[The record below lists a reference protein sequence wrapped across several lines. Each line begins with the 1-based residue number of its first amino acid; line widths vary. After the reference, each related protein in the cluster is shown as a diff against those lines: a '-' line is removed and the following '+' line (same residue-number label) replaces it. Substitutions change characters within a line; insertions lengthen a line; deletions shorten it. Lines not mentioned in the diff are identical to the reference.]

1 MYFCSLKLTCV
12 TGIYNGKNTGLN
24 TSYRAYDGSMGEA
37 VDAVDWSWMGLWDW
51 YDTCFI
57 GVWLA
62 LALVTVMVSV
72 CD

>member
-51 YDTCFI
+51 
-57 GVWLA
+57 
-62 LALVTVMVSV
+62 
-72 CD
+72 